1 MIKEYKG
8 LREKRGIE
16 DLEDLLVNL
25 GKRVIKE
32 MLGLREILD
41 FKVYWEKKVKKEKR
55 VKREI
60 GG

>member
-16 DLEDLLVNL
+16 DLEDLWVNL

-41 FKVYWEKKVKKEKR
+41 FKVYWEKKVKKEKM

-60 GG
+60 GD

>member
-16 DLEDLLVNL
+16 DLEDLWVNL

-32 MLGLREILD
+32 MLGLREILY

-60 GG
+60 GD